1 MEFKTLSSTGNI
13 SVVNHNRNKI
23 NPLLSSIIAIVLQ
36 LIATVYVYVTTE
48 SLVSTTISGL
58 ILLAYIKI
66 SYWLVK

>member
-23 NPLLSSIIAIVLQ
+23 NPLLPSIIAIVLQ

-48 SLVSTTISGL
+48 SLVSTAISGL